1 MASSLLVPIIR
12 NANLPKRLDLALT
25 VLKNPVRE
33 RLLRVDL
40 KREELFMVARNIPIA
55 NLHPGTNQMEKL
67 ARSVKIPFW
76 SRSGK
81 RMKILLWSVPI
92 ADSRKPMLRLNWI

>member
-40 KREELFMVARNIPIA
+40 KREELSMVARNIPVA
-55 NLHPGTNQMEKL
+55 NLHPGTSRLGKP
-67 ARSVKIPFW
+67 ARSVKTPFW

-92 ADSRKPMLRLNWI
+92 VDSRKPMLRLDRL